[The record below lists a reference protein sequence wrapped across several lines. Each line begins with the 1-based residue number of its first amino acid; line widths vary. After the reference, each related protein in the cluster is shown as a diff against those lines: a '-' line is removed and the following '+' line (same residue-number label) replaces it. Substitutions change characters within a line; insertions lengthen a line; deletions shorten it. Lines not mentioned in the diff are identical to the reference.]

1 MKYPSS
7 IPTIIAD
14 MKVCKYLC
22 RGYLK
27 CNIMTVKGSI
37 SIMRFAIMNVG
48 VCIIFLSG
56 NPIAKA
62 GPKWNGVKGKIFP

>member
-1 MKYPSS
+1 
-7 IPTIIAD
+7 
-14 MKVCKYLC
+14 
-22 RGYLK
+22 
-27 CNIMTVKGSI
+27 MTVKGSI

-48 VCIIFLSG
+48 VCIVFLSG